1 MYFIYII
8 ECEDGSLYTG
18 ITTDIDRRFAEHKS
32 GKGSRYT
39 AAHGAE
45 KILYLEG
52 RQTRSEALK
61 REAQIKKLQRKE
73 KLKMVGKSGKK

>member
-18 ITTDIDRRFAEHKS
+18 ITTDIDRRFAEHES

-39 AAHGAE
+39 AAHRAK

-52 RQTRSEALK
+52 RQTRSEALR
-61 REAQIKKLQRKE
+61 REAQIKKLRRAD
-73 KLKMVGKSGKK
+73 KLQLINGRNW